1 MKKPIKCEVFLQEK
15 DRFILKEVKVLSVE
29 YADSLTSSDISSQLI
44 PVLVNADKTDV
55 VKEET
60 WEPGKKIAVS
70 SDRDVKDQIILE
82 YCLYLKDK

>member
-1 MKKPIKCEVFLQEK
+1 MKKPIKCEVFLHER
-15 DRFILKEVKVLSVE
+15 DRFILKEVKVLFVE
-29 YADSLTSSDISSQLI
+29 YTDSLTPADISSQLI
-44 PVLVNADKTDV
+44 PVLVNSDKTDV

-60 WEPGKKIAVS
+60 WEPGKKIEVS

>member
-1 MKKPIKCEVFLQEK
+1 MKKPIKCEVFLHER
-15 DRFILKEVKVLSVE
+15 DRFILKGVKVLSVE
-29 YADSLTSSDISSQLI
+29 YTDSLTPADISSQLI
-44 PVLVNADKTDV
+44 PVLVNPDKTDV